1 MRWMLNW
8 VVPKEDENIYDV
20 LLDATLALFGAAV
33 ATKMIQIVF
42 SY

>member
-20 LLDATLALFGAAV
+20 LLDATLALFSAAV